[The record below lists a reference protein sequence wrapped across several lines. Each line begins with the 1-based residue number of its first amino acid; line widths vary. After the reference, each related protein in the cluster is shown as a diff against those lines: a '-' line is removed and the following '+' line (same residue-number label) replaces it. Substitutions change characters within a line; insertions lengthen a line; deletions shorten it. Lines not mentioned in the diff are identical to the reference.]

1 MNVREE
7 YLSTFCDELEPMEF
21 YRELFPQGELQSEG
35 EDGNWK
41 PNAIA
46 VELLPK
52 GKGKP
57 VRRYTVKDDLSKI
70 EELLTHENFTL
81 MSPIGYVGKSREAKN
96 ARYIYALA
104 IDLDGVEERR
114 NIHDLFYQMDGN
126 GPSNYLPKPSYI
138 VSSGNGL
145 HIYYAFKEPIPCFKN
160 IAEQLSRMKHEL
172 TRKLWNGFVCKYEDN
187 VQYQSIFQGFRLVG
201 GLTKNGDRVKA
212 YRVGEK
218 VTLEYLN
225 EYVPEKDRVTEY
237 AYKSRLTKAQAKEK
251 FPGWYDRRIE
261 KGQPRGSWTCNRAL
275 YEWWKGKIEANIV
288 QGHRYYGVMCL
299 AVYAKKCG
307 VPYKELEADAF
318 GMVEMLDERS
328 DDKSN
333 PFTREDVVSALEM
346 YNDSYITFP
355 IETISELTDVR
366 IDRNKR
372 NGRKQVT
379 HLKIARSVLSI
390 MNEDEGKVLQG
401 RPKGSSKEK
410 SVVVEWRECHPNGKK
425 ADCIR
430 ETGLDKKT
438 VYKWWQESE
447 NISH

>member
-7 YLSTFCDELEPMEF
+7 YLSTFCDELEPIEF

-46 VELLPK
+46 VELLQK

-70 EELLTHENFTL
+70 EELLTHENFII
-81 MSPIGYVGKSREAKN
+81 MSPIAYVGKSREAKN

-160 IAEQLSRMKHEL
+160 IVEQLSRMKHEL

-187 VQYQSIFQGFRLVG
+187 VQYQSVFQGFRLVG

-318 GMVEMLDERS
+318 GMVEMLDNRS
-328 DDKSN
+328 ADKSN

-372 NGRKQVT
+372 NGRKRDKHQEYRRLQKQV
-379 HLKIARSVLSI
+379 KIM
-390 MNEDEGKVLQG
+390 MNEDNWDKGG
-401 RPKGSSKEK
+401 RPEK
-410 SVVVEWRECHPNGKK
+410 QAQVLEWQKAHQNGKK

-430 ETGLDKKT
+430 ETGLTKPT

>member
-70 EELLTHENFTL
+70 EELLTHENFIL

-225 EYVPEKDRVTEY
+225 EYVPEKDRVTEF
-237 AYKSRLTKAQAKEK
+237 AYKSRLTKSQAKEK

-328 DDKSN
+328 DDKKN

-372 NGRKQVT
+372 NGRKQDAHIQMVNAMRRFRRDT
-379 HLKIARSVLSI
+379 LGE
-390 MNEDEGKVLQG
+390 NEYGNNG
-401 RPKGSSKEK
+401 RPQKAEMVRTWQSE
-410 SVVVEWRECHPNGKK
+410 HPNGKK

-430 ETGLDKKT
+430 ETGLTKPT